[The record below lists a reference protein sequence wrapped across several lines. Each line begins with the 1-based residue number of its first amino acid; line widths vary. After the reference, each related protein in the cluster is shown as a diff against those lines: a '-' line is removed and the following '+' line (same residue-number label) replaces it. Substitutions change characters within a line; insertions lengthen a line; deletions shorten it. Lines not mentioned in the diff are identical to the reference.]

1 MLTKNQKAGKITNFG
16 QMTASYSTTN
26 CILLRKLIDKCIHFF
41 ADITVIYS
49 ENKCQPDEV
58 SGTGCP

>member
-1 MLTKNQKAGKITNFG
+1 MLTKNQKAGKIANFG
-16 QMTASYSTTN
+16 QMMASYSTTN
-26 CILLRKLIDKCIHFF
+26 FILLSKLIDNCMHFF

-58 SGTGCP
+58 SGTCCP